1 LKYALSDEAKKKPFD
16 PEVVVQQECLITS
29 FQESYFISGS
39 FQEAKE
45 KMREYALK
53 IKRPFAVRYNPYNQS
68 IEILSNAQQVS
79 NIVCDLK
86 GDICIIF
93 NALKKMEKEGP
104 EKLDESSEET
114 GKGENSKRSDTQE
127 KQQNQ
132 KLIRNFKRL
141 EEAFRNLSIDFQD

>member
-1 LKYALSDEAKKKPFD
+1 
-16 PEVVVQQECLITS
+16 
-29 FQESYFISGS
+29 
-39 FQEAKE
+39 
-45 KMREYALK
+45 MK

-68 IEILSNAQQVS
+68 IEILSSAQQVS

-93 NALKKMEKEGP
+93 NALKKMEKIE
-104 EKLDESSEET
+104 EKRENNESENGQENEVYE
-114 GKGENSKRSDTQE
+114 KGSSNEHVNEIDRELK

-141 EEAFRNLSIDFQD
+141 EEAFRNLSIDFHDE

>member
-1 LKYALSDEAKKKPFD
+1 MPFN
-16 PEVVVQQECLITS
+16 PEVVVQQECLITT
-29 FQESYFISGS
+29 FQEAYFISGS

-93 NALKKMEKEGP
+93 NALKKMEKDGL
-104 EKLDESSEET
+104 EKLDESATENDE
-114 GKGENSKRSDTQE
+114 GGVNGENGQKSNTSAED
-127 KQQNQ
+127 KQQSQ